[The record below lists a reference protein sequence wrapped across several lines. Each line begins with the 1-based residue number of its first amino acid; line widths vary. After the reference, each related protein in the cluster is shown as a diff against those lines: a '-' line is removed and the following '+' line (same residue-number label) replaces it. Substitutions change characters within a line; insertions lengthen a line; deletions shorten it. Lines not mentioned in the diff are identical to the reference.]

1 MQNKRYYWLK
11 LKNDFFEGDEINWLE
26 EQENGAVYI
35 LFYLKLCLRSLR
47 SDGVLMRRV
56 GKMEIPYDTKKLAE
70 ITGTPLPA
78 AETAMALLTSAGL
91 VEVQENGALFM
102 PQMED
107 MTGSETEKAAVMR
120 KHRNS
125 REEQKSD
132 AKDPGGNIEGTLLPE
147 SSNIV
152 GTLLPESSNIVGT
165 LLPGASNIEGTMLP
179 GASNIVGTM
188 LPETGHIVDTEIEKE
203 LESELESETEPEKE
217 SDADTESL
225 LYPERDG
232 APETRT
238 TTAAQAGKGNFS
250 GKRLDKAAQWVKP
263 EPEEIAAYCAERQNG
278 IDPEQFYDYYEANG
292 WRMGQNPMRSWKA
305 AVRTWERKKAGSS
318 GENTPESAPTTK
330 PVAPETPSSVY
341 ASFICNPC

>member
-56 GKMEIPYDTKKLAE
+56 GKIEIPYDTKKLAE

-91 VEVQENGALFM
+91 VEVQENGALFI

-107 MTGSETEKAAVMR
+107 MTGSETERAAIMR
-120 KHRNS
+120 KYRTPKTEKENHS
-125 REEQKSD
+125 EDSDRE
-132 AKDPGGNIEGTLLPE
+132 IEVQ
-147 SSNIV
+147 SSNHNVI
-152 GTLLPESSNIVGT
+152 
-165 LLPGASNIEGTMLP
+165 
-179 GASNIVGTM
+179 TM
-188 LPETGHIVDTEIEKE
+188 LPEPDHNVITSLPETDHIVDTEIEKE

-318 GENTPESAPTTK
+318 GENTPEPAPPTK

>member
-56 GKMEIPYDTKKLAE
+56 GKIEIPYDTKKLAE
-70 ITGTPLPA
+70 ITGTPLLA

-107 MTGSETEKAAVMR
+107 MTGSETERAAIMR
-120 KHRNS
+120 KYRTPKTEKENHS
-125 REEQKSD
+125 EDSDRE
-132 AKDPGGNIEGTLLPE
+132 IEVQ
-147 SSNIV
+147 SSNHNVI
-152 GTLLPESSNIVGT
+152 
-165 LLPGASNIEGTMLP
+165 
-179 GASNIVGTM
+179 TM
-188 LPETGHIVDTEIEKE
+188 LPEPNHNVITSLPETDHIVDTEIEKE

-318 GENTPESAPTTK
+318 GENTPEPAPTTK

>member
-26 EQENGAVYI
+26 EQENGAVNI
-35 LFYLKLCLRSLR
+35 LFYLKLCLWSLR

-56 GKMEIPYDTKKLAE
+56 GKMEIPYDTKKLAD

-107 MTGSETEKAAVMR
+107 MTGSETERAAIMR
-120 KHRNS
+120 KYRTPKTEKENHS
-125 REEQKSD
+125 EDSDRE
-132 AKDPGGNIEGTLLPE
+132 IEVQ
-147 SSNIV
+147 SSNHNVI
-152 GTLLPESSNIVGT
+152 
-165 LLPGASNIEGTMLP
+165 
-179 GASNIVGTM
+179 TM
-188 LPETGHIVDTEIEKE
+188 LPEPNHNVITSLPETDHIVDTEIEKELE

-318 GENTPESAPTTK
+318 GENTPEPAPPTK

>member
-35 LFYLKLCLRSLR
+35 LFYLKLCLWSLR

-70 ITGTPLPA
+70 ITGTSLPA

-107 MTGSETEKAAVMR
+107 MTGSETERAAIMR
-120 KHRNS
+120 KYRTPKTEKENHS
-125 REEQKSD
+125 EDSDRE
-132 AKDPGGNIEGTLLPE
+132 IEVQ
-147 SSNIV
+147 SSNHNVI
-152 GTLLPESSNIVGT
+152 
-165 LLPGASNIEGTMLP
+165 
-179 GASNIVGTM
+179 TM
-188 LPETGHIVDTEIEKE
+188 LPEPNHNVITSLPETDHIVDTEIEKE

-318 GENTPESAPTTK
+318 GENTPEPAPTTK

>member
-35 LFYLKLCLRSLR
+35 LFYLKLCLWSLR

-56 GKMEIPYDTKKLAE
+56 GKMEIPYDTKKLAD

-107 MTGSETEKAAVMR
+107 MTGSETERAAIMR
-120 KHRNS
+120 KYRTPKTEKENHS
-125 REEQKSD
+125 EDSDRE
-132 AKDPGGNIEGTLLPE
+132 IEVQ
-147 SSNIV
+147 SSNHNVI
-152 GTLLPESSNIVGT
+152 
-165 LLPGASNIEGTMLP
+165 
-179 GASNIVGTM
+179 TM
-188 LPETGHIVDTEIEKE
+188 LPEPNHNVITSLPETDHIVDTEIEKELE

-318 GENTPESAPTTK
+318 GENTPEPAPPTK
-330 PVAPETPSSVY
+330 PVAPETPSSVS

>member
-35 LFYLKLCLRSLR
+35 LFYLKLCLWSLR

-107 MTGSETEKAAVMR
+107 MTGSETERAAIMR
-120 KHRNS
+120 KYRTPKTEKENHS
-125 REEQKSD
+125 EDSDRE
-132 AKDPGGNIEGTLLPE
+132 IEVQ
-147 SSNIV
+147 SSNHNVI
-152 GTLLPESSNIVGT
+152 
-165 LLPGASNIEGTMLP
+165 
-179 GASNIVGTM
+179 TM
-188 LPETGHIVDTEIEKE
+188 LPEPNHNVITSLPETDHIVDTEIEKE

>member
-56 GKMEIPYDTKKLAE
+56 GKIEIPYDTKKLAE

-107 MTGSETEKAAVMR
+107 MTGSETERAAIMR
-120 KHRNS
+120 KYRTPKTEKENHS
-125 REEQKSD
+125 EDSDRE
-132 AKDPGGNIEGTLLPE
+132 IEVQ
-147 SSNIV
+147 SSNHNVI
-152 GTLLPESSNIVGT
+152 
-165 LLPGASNIEGTMLP
+165 
-179 GASNIVGTM
+179 TM
-188 LPETGHIVDTEIEKE
+188 LPEPNHNVITSLPETDHIVDTEIEKE
-203 LESELESETEPEKE
+203 LELESETEPEKE

-318 GENTPESAPTTK
+318 GENTPEPAPTTK

>member
-56 GKMEIPYDTKKLAE
+56 GKMEIPYDTKKLAD

-107 MTGSETEKAAVMR
+107 MAGSETERAAIMR
-120 KHRNS
+120 KYRTPKTEKENHS
-125 REEQKSD
+125 EDSDRE
-132 AKDPGGNIEGTLLPE
+132 IEVQ
-147 SSNIV
+147 SSNHNVI
-152 GTLLPESSNIVGT
+152 
-165 LLPGASNIEGTMLP
+165 
-179 GASNIVGTM
+179 TM
-188 LPETGHIVDTEIEKE
+188 LPEPNHNVITSLPETDHIVDTEIEKE

-318 GENTPESAPTTK
+318 GENTPEPAPTTK

>member
-26 EQENGAVYI
+26 EQENGAVYT

-56 GKMEIPYDTKKLAE
+56 GKMEIPYDTKKLAD

-107 MTGSETEKAAVMR
+107 MTGSETERAAIMR
-120 KHRNS
+120 KYRTPKTEKENHS
-125 REEQKSD
+125 EDSDRE
-132 AKDPGGNIEGTLLPE
+132 IEVQ
-147 SSNIV
+147 SSNHNVI
-152 GTLLPESSNIVGT
+152 
-165 LLPGASNIEGTMLP
+165 
-179 GASNIVGTM
+179 TM
-188 LPETGHIVDTEIEKE
+188 LPETDHIVDTEIEKE
-203 LESELESETEPEKE
+203 LELESETEPEKE

-232 APETRT
+232 ALETRT
-238 TTAAQAGKGNFS
+238 TTAAQAGKGDFS

-318 GENTPESAPTTK
+318 GENTPEPVPTTK

>member
-35 LFYLKLCLRSLR
+35 LFYLKLCLWSLR

-107 MTGSETEKAAVMR
+107 MTGSETERAAIMR
-120 KHRNS
+120 KYRTPKTEKENHS
-125 REEQKSD
+125 EDSDRE
-132 AKDPGGNIEGTLLPE
+132 IEVQ
-147 SSNIV
+147 SSNHNVI
-152 GTLLPESSNIVGT
+152 
-165 LLPGASNIEGTMLP
+165 
-179 GASNIVGTM
+179 TM
-188 LPETGHIVDTEIEKE
+188 LPETDHIVDTEIEKE
-203 LESELESETEPEKE
+203 LELESETEPEKE

-292 WRMGQNPMRSWKA
+292 WRMGQNPMRSWQA

-318 GENTPESAPTTK
+318 GENTPEPAPTTK

>member
-78 AETAMALLTSAGL
+78 AKTAMALLTSAGL

-107 MTGSETEKAAVMR
+107 MTGSETERAAIMR
-120 KHRNS
+120 KYRTPKTEKENHS
-125 REEQKSD
+125 EDSDRE
-132 AKDPGGNIEGTLLPE
+132 IEVQ
-147 SSNIV
+147 SSNHNVI
-152 GTLLPESSNIVGT
+152 
-165 LLPGASNIEGTMLP
+165 
-179 GASNIVGTM
+179 TM
-188 LPETGHIVDTEIEKE
+188 LPEPNHNVITSLPETDHIVDTEIEKE

-318 GENTPESAPTTK
+318 GENTPEPAPPTK

>member
-56 GKMEIPYDTKKLAE
+56 GKIEIPYDTKKLAE

-78 AETAMALLTSAGL
+78 VETAMALLTSAGL

-107 MTGSETEKAAVMR
+107 MTGSETERAAIMR
-120 KHRNS
+120 KYRTPKTEKENHS
-125 REEQKSD
+125 EDSDRE
-132 AKDPGGNIEGTLLPE
+132 IEVQ
-147 SSNIV
+147 SSNHNVI
-152 GTLLPESSNIVGT
+152 
-165 LLPGASNIEGTMLP
+165 
-179 GASNIVGTM
+179 TM
-188 LPETGHIVDTEIEKE
+188 LPEPNHNVITSLPETDHIVDTEIEKE

-318 GENTPESAPTTK
+318 GENTPEPAPPTK

>member
-107 MTGSETEKAAVMR
+107 MTGSETERAAIMR
-120 KHRNS
+120 KYRTPKTEKENHS
-125 REEQKSD
+125 EDSDRE
-132 AKDPGGNIEGTLLPE
+132 IEVQ
-147 SSNIV
+147 SSNHNVI
-152 GTLLPESSNIVGT
+152 
-165 LLPGASNIEGTMLP
+165 
-179 GASNIVGTM
+179 TM
-188 LPETGHIVDTEIEKE
+188 LPETDHIVDTEIEKE
-203 LESELESETEPEKE
+203 LELESETEPEKE

-318 GENTPESAPTTK
+318 GENTPEPAPTTK

>member
-35 LFYLKLCLRSLR
+35 LFYLKLCLWSLR

-56 GKMEIPYDTKKLAE
+56 GKIEIPYDTKKLAD

-107 MTGSETEKAAVMR
+107 MTGSETERAAIMR
-120 KHRNS
+120 KYRTPKTEKENHS
-125 REEQKSD
+125 EDSDRE
-132 AKDPGGNIEGTLLPE
+132 IEVQ
-147 SSNIV
+147 SSNHNVI
-152 GTLLPESSNIVGT
+152 
-165 LLPGASNIEGTMLP
+165 
-179 GASNIVGTM
+179 TM
-188 LPETGHIVDTEIEKE
+188 LPEPNHNVITSLPETDHIVDTEIEKE

-318 GENTPESAPTTK
+318 GENTPEPAPTTK

>member
-35 LFYLKLCLRSLR
+35 LFYLKLCLWSLR

-91 VEVQENGALFM
+91 VEVQEKGALFM

-107 MTGSETEKAAVMR
+107 MTGSETERAAIMR
-120 KHRNS
+120 KYRTPKTEKENHS
-125 REEQKSD
+125 EDSDRE
-132 AKDPGGNIEGTLLPE
+132 IEVQ
-147 SSNIV
+147 SSNHNVI
-152 GTLLPESSNIVGT
+152 
-165 LLPGASNIEGTMLP
+165 
-179 GASNIVGTM
+179 TM
-188 LPETGHIVDTEIEKE
+188 LPEPNHNVITSLPETDHIVDTEIEKE

-318 GENTPESAPTTK
+318 GENTPEPAPTTK

>member
-35 LFYLKLCLRSLR
+35 LFYLKLCLWSLR

-107 MTGSETEKAAVMR
+107 MTGSETERAAIMR
-120 KHRNS
+120 KYRTPKTEKENHS
-125 REEQKSD
+125 EDSDRE
-132 AKDPGGNIEGTLLPE
+132 IEVQ
-147 SSNIV
+147 SSNHNVI
-152 GTLLPESSNIVGT
+152 
-165 LLPGASNIEGTMLP
+165 
-179 GASNIVGTM
+179 TM
-188 LPETGHIVDTEIEKE
+188 LPEPNHNVITSLPETDHIVDTEIEKELE

-318 GENTPESAPTTK
+318 GENTPEPAPPTK

>member
-107 MTGSETEKAAVMR
+107 MTGSETERAVIMR
-120 KHRNS
+120 KYRTPKTEKENHS
-125 REEQKSD
+125 EDSDRE
-132 AKDPGGNIEGTLLPE
+132 IEVQ
-147 SSNIV
+147 SSNHNVI
-152 GTLLPESSNIVGT
+152 
-165 LLPGASNIEGTMLP
+165 TMLP
-179 GASNIVGTM
+179 EPNHNVITS

-318 GENTPESAPTTK
+318 GENTPEPAPPTK

>member
-26 EQENGAVYI
+26 EQENGAVYT

-56 GKMEIPYDTKKLAE
+56 GKMEIPYDTKKLAD

-107 MTGSETEKAAVMR
+107 MTGSETERAAIMR
-120 KHRNS
+120 KYRTPKTEKENHS
-125 REEQKSD
+125 EDSDRE
-132 AKDPGGNIEGTLLPE
+132 IEVQ
-147 SSNIV
+147 SSNHNVI
-152 GTLLPESSNIVGT
+152 
-165 LLPGASNIEGTMLP
+165 
-179 GASNIVGTM
+179 TM
-188 LPETGHIVDTEIEKE
+188 LPEPNHNVITSLPETDHIVDTEIEKE
-203 LESELESETEPEKE
+203 LELESELESESETEPEKE

-318 GENTPESAPTTK
+318 GENTPEPAPPTK

>member
-35 LFYLKLCLRSLR
+35 LFYLKLCLWSLR

-107 MTGSETEKAAVMR
+107 MTGSETERAAIMR
-120 KHRNS
+120 KYRTPKTEKENHS
-125 REEQKSD
+125 EDSDRE
-132 AKDPGGNIEGTLLPE
+132 IEVQ
-147 SSNIV
+147 SSNHNVI
-152 GTLLPESSNIVGT
+152 
-165 LLPGASNIEGTMLP
+165 
-179 GASNIVGTM
+179 TM
-188 LPETGHIVDTEIEKE
+188 LPEPNHNVITSLPETDHIVDTEIEKE
-203 LESELESETEPEKE
+203 LESELESETEPEKD

-318 GENTPESAPTTK
+318 GENTPEPAPTTK

>member
-35 LFYLKLCLRSLR
+35 LFYLKLCLWSLR

-107 MTGSETEKAAVMR
+107 MTGSETERAAIMR
-120 KHRNS
+120 KYRTPKTEKENHS
-125 REEQKSD
+125 EDSDRE
-132 AKDPGGNIEGTLLPE
+132 IEVQ
-147 SSNIV
+147 SSNHNVI
-152 GTLLPESSNIVGT
+152 
-165 LLPGASNIEGTMLP
+165 
-179 GASNIVGTM
+179 TM
-188 LPETGHIVDTEIEKE
+188 LPETDHIVDTEIEK
-203 LESELESETEPEKE
+203 ELESETEPEKE

-318 GENTPESAPTTK
+318 GENTPEPAPPTK

>member
-26 EQENGAVYI
+26 EQENSAVYI
-35 LFYLKLCLRSLR
+35 LFYLKLCLWSLR

-107 MTGSETEKAAVMR
+107 MTGSETERAAIMR
-120 KHRNS
+120 KYRTPKTEKENHS
-125 REEQKSD
+125 EDSDRE
-132 AKDPGGNIEGTLLPE
+132 IEVQ
-147 SSNIV
+147 SSNHNVI
-152 GTLLPESSNIVGT
+152 
-165 LLPGASNIEGTMLP
+165 
-179 GASNIVGTM
+179 TM
-188 LPETGHIVDTEIEKE
+188 LPEPNHNVITSLPETDHIVDTEIEKE

-318 GENTPESAPTTK
+318 GENTPEPAPTTK

>member
-35 LFYLKLCLRSLR
+35 LFYLKLCLWSLR

-56 GKMEIPYDTKKLAE
+56 GKMEIPYDTKKLAD

-107 MTGSETEKAAVMR
+107 MTGSETERAAIMR
-120 KHRNS
+120 KYRTPKTEKENHS
-125 REEQKSD
+125 EDSDRE
-132 AKDPGGNIEGTLLPE
+132 IEVQ
-147 SSNIV
+147 SSNHNVI
-152 GTLLPESSNIVGT
+152 
-165 LLPGASNIEGTMLP
+165 
-179 GASNIVGTM
+179 TM
-188 LPETGHIVDTEIEKE
+188 LPEPNHNVITSLPETDHIVDTEIEKELE

-232 APETRT
+232 ALETRT
-238 TTAAQAGKGNFS
+238 TTAAQAGKGDFS

-318 GENTPESAPTTK
+318 GENTPEPAPPTK

>member
-35 LFYLKLCLRSLR
+35 LFYLKLCLWSLR

-56 GKMEIPYDTKKLAE
+56 GKMEIPYDTKKLAD

-107 MTGSETEKAAVMR
+107 MTGSETERAAIMR
-120 KHRNS
+120 KYRTPKTEKENHS
-125 REEQKSD
+125 EDSDRE
-132 AKDPGGNIEGTLLPE
+132 IEVQ
-147 SSNIV
+147 SSNHNVI
-152 GTLLPESSNIVGT
+152 
-165 LLPGASNIEGTMLP
+165 
-179 GASNIVGTM
+179 TM
-188 LPETGHIVDTEIEKE
+188 LPEPNHNVITSLPETDHIVDTEIEKELE

-318 GENTPESAPTTK
+318 GENTPATK

>member
-35 LFYLKLCLRSLR
+35 LFYLKLCLWSLR

-107 MTGSETEKAAVMR
+107 MTGSETERAAIMR
-120 KHRNS
+120 KYRTPKTEKENHS
-125 REEQKSD
+125 EDSDRE
-132 AKDPGGNIEGTLLPE
+132 IEVQ
-147 SSNIV
+147 SSNHNVI
-152 GTLLPESSNIVGT
+152 
-165 LLPGASNIEGTMLP
+165 
-179 GASNIVGTM
+179 TM
-188 LPETGHIVDTEIEKE
+188 LPEPNHNVITSLPETDHIVDTEIEKE

-250 GKRLDKAAQWVKP
+250 GKRLDKAAQWMKP

-318 GENTPESAPTTK
+318 GENTPEPAPTTK

>member
-35 LFYLKLCLRSLR
+35 LFYLKLCLWSLR

-107 MTGSETEKAAVMR
+107 MTGSETERAAIMR
-120 KHRNS
+120 KYRTPKTEKENHS
-125 REEQKSD
+125 EDSD
-132 AKDPGGNIEGTLLPE
+132 CEIEVQ
-147 SSNIV
+147 SSNHNVI
-152 GTLLPESSNIVGT
+152 
-165 LLPGASNIEGTMLP
+165 
-179 GASNIVGTM
+179 TM
-188 LPETGHIVDTEIEKE
+188 LPEPNHNVITSLPETDHIVDTEIEKELE

-232 APETRT
+232 ALETRT

-318 GENTPESAPTTK
+318 GENTPEPVPTTK

>member
-56 GKMEIPYDTKKLAE
+56 GKIEIPYDTKKLAE

-107 MTGSETEKAAVMR
+107 MTGSETERAAIMR
-120 KHRNS
+120 KYRTPKTEKENHS
-125 REEQKSD
+125 EDSDRE
-132 AKDPGGNIEGTLLPE
+132 IEVQ
-147 SSNIV
+147 SSNHNVI
-152 GTLLPESSNIVGT
+152 
-165 LLPGASNIEGTMLP
+165 
-179 GASNIVGTM
+179 TM
-188 LPETGHIVDTEIEKE
+188 LPEPNHNVITSLPETDHIVDTEIEKELE

-278 IDPEQFYDYYEANG
+278 IDPEQFYDYYEAIG
-292 WRMGQNPMRSWKA
+292 WRMGQNPMR
-305 AVRTWERKKAGSS
+305 
-318 GENTPESAPTTK
+318 
-330 PVAPETPSSVY
+330 
-341 ASFICNPC
+341 

>member
-35 LFYLKLCLRSLR
+35 LFYLKLCLWSLR

-107 MTGSETEKAAVMR
+107 MTGSETERAAIMR
-120 KHRNS
+120 KYRTPKTEKENHS
-125 REEQKSD
+125 EDSDRE
-132 AKDPGGNIEGTLLPE
+132 IEVQ
-147 SSNIV
+147 SSNHNVI
-152 GTLLPESSNIVGT
+152 
-165 LLPGASNIEGTMLP
+165 
-179 GASNIVGTM
+179 TM
-188 LPETGHIVDTEIEKE
+188 LPEPNHNVITSLPETDHIVDTEIEKELE

-318 GENTPESAPTTK
+318 GENTPEPAPSTK

>member
-107 MTGSETEKAAVMR
+107 MTGSETERAAIMR
-120 KHRNS
+120 KYRTPKTEKENHS
-125 REEQKSD
+125 EDSDRE
-132 AKDPGGNIEGTLLPE
+132 IEVQ
-147 SSNIV
+147 SSNHNVI
-152 GTLLPESSNIVGT
+152 
-165 LLPGASNIEGTMLP
+165 TMLP
-179 GASNIVGTM
+179 EPNHNVITS
-188 LPETGHIVDTEIEKE
+188 LPETGHIVDTEIEKELE

-318 GENTPESAPTTK
+318 GENTPEPAPSTK

>member
-56 GKMEIPYDTKKLAE
+56 GKIEIPYDTKKLAE

-107 MTGSETEKAAVMR
+107 MTGSETERAAIMR
-120 KHRNS
+120 KYRTPKTEKENHS
-125 REEQKSD
+125 EDSDRE
-132 AKDPGGNIEGTLLPE
+132 IEVQ
-147 SSNIV
+147 SSNHNVI
-152 GTLLPESSNIVGT
+152 
-165 LLPGASNIEGTMLP
+165 
-179 GASNIVGTM
+179 TM
-188 LPETGHIVDTEIEKE
+188 LPEPNHNVITSLPETDHIVDTEIEKE

-238 TTAAQAGKGNFS
+238 TMAAQAGKGNFS

-318 GENTPESAPTTK
+318 GENTPEPAPTTK

>member
-35 LFYLKLCLRSLR
+35 LFYLKLCLWSLR
-47 SDGVLMRRV
+47 SDDVLMRRV
-56 GKMEIPYDTKKLAE
+56 GKMEIPYDTKKLAD

-107 MTGSETEKAAVMR
+107 MTGSETERAAIMR
-120 KHRNS
+120 KYRTPKTEKENHS
-125 REEQKSD
+125 EDSDRE
-132 AKDPGGNIEGTLLPE
+132 IEVQ
-147 SSNIV
+147 SSNHNVI
-152 GTLLPESSNIVGT
+152 
-165 LLPGASNIEGTMLP
+165 
-179 GASNIVGTM
+179 TM
-188 LPETGHIVDTEIEKE
+188 LPEPNHNVITSLPETDHIVDTEIEKELE

-318 GENTPESAPTTK
+318 GENTPEPAPPTK

>member
-35 LFYLKLCLRSLR
+35 LFYLKLCLWSLR

-107 MTGSETEKAAVMR
+107 MTGSETERAAIMR
-120 KHRNS
+120 KYRTPKTEKENHS
-125 REEQKSD
+125 EDSDRE
-132 AKDPGGNIEGTLLPE
+132 IEVQ
-147 SSNIV
+147 SSNHNVI
-152 GTLLPESSNIVGT
+152 
-165 LLPGASNIEGTMLP
+165 
-179 GASNIVGTM
+179 TM
-188 LPETGHIVDTEIEKE
+188 LPEPNHNVITSLPETDHIVDTEIEKE

-278 IDPEQFYDYYEANG
+278 IDPEQFYDYYEAND

-318 GENTPESAPTTK
+318 GENTPEPAPTTK

>member
-35 LFYLKLCLRSLR
+35 LFYLKLCLWFLR

-107 MTGSETEKAAVMR
+107 MTGSETERAAIMR
-120 KHRNS
+120 KYRTPKTEKENHS
-125 REEQKSD
+125 EDSDRE
-132 AKDPGGNIEGTLLPE
+132 IEVQ
-147 SSNIV
+147 SSNHNVI
-152 GTLLPESSNIVGT
+152 
-165 LLPGASNIEGTMLP
+165 
-179 GASNIVGTM
+179 TM
-188 LPETGHIVDTEIEKE
+188 LPEPNHNVITSLPETDHIVDTEIEKE

-318 GENTPESAPTTK
+318 GENTPEPAPTTK

>member
-1 MQNKRYYWLK
+1 VENMQNKRYYWLK

-35 LFYLKLCLRSLR
+35 LFYLKLCLWSLR

-107 MTGSETEKAAVMR
+107 MTGSETERAAIMR
-120 KHRNS
+120 KYRTPKTEKENHS
-125 REEQKSD
+125 EDSDRE
-132 AKDPGGNIEGTLLPE
+132 IEVQ
-147 SSNIV
+147 SSNHNVI
-152 GTLLPESSNIVGT
+152 
-165 LLPGASNIEGTMLP
+165 
-179 GASNIVGTM
+179 TM
-188 LPETGHIVDTEIEKE
+188 LPETDHIVDTEIEK
-203 LESELESETEPEKE
+203 ELESETEPEKE

-318 GENTPESAPTTK
+318 GENTPEPAPPTK

>member
-35 LFYLKLCLRSLR
+35 LFYLKLCLWSLR

-56 GKMEIPYDTKKLAE
+56 GKMEIPYDTKKLAD

-107 MTGSETEKAAVMR
+107 MTGSETERAAIMR
-120 KHRNS
+120 KYRTPKTEKENHS
-125 REEQKSD
+125 EDSDRE
-132 AKDPGGNIEGTLLPE
+132 IEVQ
-147 SSNIV
+147 SSNHNVI
-152 GTLLPESSNIVGT
+152 
-165 LLPGASNIEGTMLP
+165 
-179 GASNIVGTM
+179 TM
-188 LPETGHIVDTEIEKE
+188 LPEPNHNVITSLPETDHIVDTEIEKELE

-232 APETRT
+232 ALETRT

-318 GENTPESAPTTK
+318 GENTPEPVPTTK

>member
-107 MTGSETEKAAVMR
+107 MTGSETERAAIMR
-120 KHRNS
+120 KYRTPKTEKENHS
-125 REEQKSD
+125 EDSDRE
-132 AKDPGGNIEGTLLPE
+132 IEVQ
-147 SSNIV
+147 SSNHNVI
-152 GTLLPESSNIVGT
+152 
-165 LLPGASNIEGTMLP
+165 
-179 GASNIVGTM
+179 TM
-188 LPETGHIVDTEIEKE
+188 LPEPNHNVITSLPETDHICLLYT
-203 LESELESETEPEKE
+203 
-217 SDADTESL
+217 SDAAD
-225 LYPERDG
+225 D
-232 APETRT
+232 
-238 TTAAQAGKGNFS
+238 
-250 GKRLDKAAQWVKP
+250 
-263 EPEEIAAYCAERQNG
+263 
-278 IDPEQFYDYYEANG
+278 
-292 WRMGQNPMRSWKA
+292 
-305 AVRTWERKKAGSS
+305 
-318 GENTPESAPTTK
+318 
-330 PVAPETPSSVY
+330 
-341 ASFICNPC
+341 

>member
-35 LFYLKLCLRSLR
+35 LFYLKLCLWSLR

-107 MTGSETEKAAVMR
+107 MTGSETERAAIMR
-120 KHRNS
+120 KYRIPKTEKENHS
-125 REEQKSD
+125 EDSDRE
-132 AKDPGGNIEGTLLPE
+132 IEVQ
-147 SSNIV
+147 SSNHNVI
-152 GTLLPESSNIVGT
+152 
-165 LLPGASNIEGTMLP
+165 
-179 GASNIVGTM
+179 TM
-188 LPETGHIVDTEIEKE
+188 LPEPNHNVITSLPETDHIVDTEIEKE

-318 GENTPESAPTTK
+318 GENTPEPAPTTK

>member
-1 MQNKRYYWLK
+1 
-11 LKNDFFEGDEINWLE
+11 
-26 EQENGAVYI
+26 
-35 LFYLKLCLRSLR
+35 
-47 SDGVLMRRV
+47 
-56 GKMEIPYDTKKLAE
+56 
-70 ITGTPLPA
+70 
-78 AETAMALLTSAGL
+78 
-91 VEVQENGALFM
+91 M

-107 MTGSETEKAAVMR
+107 MTGSETERAAIMR
-120 KHRNS
+120 KYRTPKTEKENHS
-125 REEQKSD
+125 EDSDRE
-132 AKDPGGNIEGTLLPE
+132 IEVQ
-147 SSNIV
+147 SSNHNVI
-152 GTLLPESSNIVGT
+152 
-165 LLPGASNIEGTMLP
+165 
-179 GASNIVGTM
+179 TM
-188 LPETGHIVDTEIEKE
+188 LPEPNHNVITSLPETDHIVDTEIEKELE

-318 GENTPESAPTTK
+318 GENTPEPAPPTK

>member
-35 LFYLKLCLRSLR
+35 LFYLKLCLWSLR

-107 MTGSETEKAAVMR
+107 MTGSETERAAIMR
-120 KHRNS
+120 KYRTPKTEKENHS
-125 REEQKSD
+125 EDSDRE
-132 AKDPGGNIEGTLLPE
+132 IEVQ
-147 SSNIV
+147 SSNHNVIK
-152 GTLLPESSNIVGT
+152 
-165 LLPGASNIEGTMLP
+165 MLP
-179 GASNIVGTM
+179 DPNHKVITS
-188 LPETGHIVDTEIEKE
+188 LPETDHIVDTEIEKE

-318 GENTPESAPTTK
+318 GENTPEPAPTTK

>member
-11 LKNDFFEGDEINWLE
+11 LKNDFFDGDEINWLE

-35 LFYLKLCLRSLR
+35 LFYLKLCLWSLR

-107 MTGSETEKAAVMR
+107 MTGSETERAAIMR
-120 KHRNS
+120 KYRTPKTEKENHS
-125 REEQKSD
+125 EDSDRE
-132 AKDPGGNIEGTLLPE
+132 IEVQ
-147 SSNIV
+147 SSNHNVI
-152 GTLLPESSNIVGT
+152 
-165 LLPGASNIEGTMLP
+165 
-179 GASNIVGTM
+179 TM
-188 LPETGHIVDTEIEKE
+188 LPEPNHNVITSLPETDHIVDTEIEKELE

-318 GENTPESAPTTK
+318 GENTPEPAPTTK